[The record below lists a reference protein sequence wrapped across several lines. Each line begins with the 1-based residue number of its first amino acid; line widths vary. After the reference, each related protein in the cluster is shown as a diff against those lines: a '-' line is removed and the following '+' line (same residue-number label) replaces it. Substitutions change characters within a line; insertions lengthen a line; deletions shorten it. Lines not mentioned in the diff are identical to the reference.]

1 MSAASVDSAD
11 PGGDAPVVGRRT
23 LPRAHV
29 TPAPSTHKNAPCAL
43 VCVKSAY
50 VLHAASAAASASA
63 ASEGASANT
72 CSPPATSRVPPST
85 APVSSS
91 RRPRVGT
98 TTHAAARTPPM
109 SSVRAC
115 ASDGLAPD
123 RWFTTSRDVPS
134 RPITRGMSWSSKPG
148 MPSVNLNTANSSS
161 SAARV
166 VVRRRGETHRRGTT
180 AAGAYRAP
188 FRPASLAVGAW
199 VELTAARIAQ

>member
-1 MSAASVDSAD
+1 M
-11 PGGDAPVVGRRT
+11 
-23 LPRAHV
+23 
-29 TPAPSTHKNAPCAL
+29 
-43 VCVKSAY
+43 
-50 VLHAASAAASASA
+50 LHAASAAASASA

-91 RRPRVGT
+91 RRPSAGT

-109 SSVRAC
+109 RSVRAC

-148 MPSVNLNTANSSS
+148 MPSVKRNTANSSS
-161 SAARV
+161 SAALRV
-166 VVRRRGETHRRGTT
+166 VAERGETRRRGTT
-180 AAGAYRAP
+180 AGTAGRGACRAP
-188 FRPASLAVGAW
+188 LRPASRAPLRPASLAVG
-199 VELTAARIAQ
+199 TAARIVM